1 MKLTTKR
8 DWRYF
13 WRELF
18 LYMIPMILIVGTVDV
33 FYHFVRCPLHPEWSA
48 PCSINWILAALYWV
62 FLLLTIIFALIS
74 ARMLKKVKK
83 QIENEFTESIDNK
96 SKELKIQQKEK
107 SEVEKVKS
115 SKPKKII
122 VKTDKKSDK
131 KLRQKKRPRKLW
143 LKNNISLHFTLNQIS
158 FKLNFYIFFV

>member
-131 KLRQKKRPRKLW
+131 KTTTKKTTK
-143 LKNNISLHFTLNQIS
+143 KTVA
-158 FKLNFYIFFV
+158 KK

>member
-8 DWRYF
+8 NRWYF

-18 LYMIPMILIVGTVDV
+18 SYMIPMILIVGTIDV
-33 FYHFVRCPLHPEWSA
+33 FISFMRCPLHPEWSA

-62 FLLLTIIFALIS
+62 FLILTIIFALIS

-83 QIENEFTESIDNK
+83 QIENEFTESIDNQ
-96 SKELKIQQKEK
+96 SKELEIQQKEK
-107 SEVEKVKS
+107 SESKKVKS

-122 VKTDKKSDK
+122 AKTDKKSDK
-131 KLRQKKRPRKLW
+131 KTTTKKTTK
-143 LKNNISLHFTLNQIS
+143 KTVA
-158 FKLNFYIFFV
+158 KK

>member
-18 LYMIPMILIVGTVDV
+18 LYMIPMILIVWTVDV

-74 ARMLKKVKK
+74 ARILKKVKK
-83 QIENEFTESIDNK
+83 QIENEFTESIDNQ
-96 SKELKIQQKEK
+96 SKELEIQQKEK
-107 SEVEKVKS
+107 SESKKAKS
-115 SKPKKII
+115 SKPKKTIA
-122 VKTDKKSDK
+122 KTDKKSDK
-131 KLRQKKRPRKLW
+131 KTTTKKMTK
-143 LKNNISLHFTLNQIS
+143 KTVA
-158 FKLNFYIFFV
+158 KK

>member
-8 DWRYF
+8 NRWYF

-18 LYMIPMILIVGTVDV
+18 SYMIPMILIVGTIDV
-33 FYHFVRCPLHPEWSA
+33 FISFMRCPLHPEWSA

-83 QIENEFTESIDNK
+83 QIENEFSETVDGYI
-96 SKELKIQQKEK
+96 KEELENEQKKEK
-107 SEVEKVKS
+107 SESKKVKA

-122 VKTDKKSDK
+122 AKTDKKSDK
-131 KLRQKKRPRKLW
+131 KTTTKKTTK
-143 LKNNISLHFTLNQIS
+143 KTVA
-158 FKLNFYIFFV
+158 KK

>member
-8 DWRYF
+8 NRWYF

-18 LYMIPMILIVGTVDV
+18 SYMIPMILIVWTIDV
-33 FYHFVRCPLHPEWSA
+33 FYHFVQCPLHPEWSA
-48 PCSINWILAALYWV
+48 PCSVNWIIAALYWV

-83 QIENEFTESIDNK
+83 QIENEFTESIDNR

-131 KLRQKKRPRKLW
+131 KTTTKKTTKKTVAKKW
-143 LKNNISLHFTLNQIS
+143 
-158 FKLNFYIFFV
+158 Y